1 MITAKGI
8 SVGTESVSPRAE
20 ETYFKAAVRRM
31 KKDKTA
37 LAGTA
42 IIALLVLLAIFAPV
56 VTPYDPAEQNFDE
69 LLAPP
74 SWSHPLGTD
83 QYGRDMVTRI
93 IYGCRYALL
102 IGVAVVAIH
111 FVVGVSLGLL
121 AGYYGGW
128 VEMII
133 MRLVDVM
140 LSIPSVVL
148 AVTIAGFLGGG
159 VQNVIIAVGAIGWRA
174 YTRLVRAQVLAVK
187 EEVFVE
193 AARAIGCG
201 DLRIILRHI
210 MPYTLAP
217 VIAYTSLGIATA
229 ILWAAALSFLGL
241 GAQPPTPE
249 WGAML
254 ADGREY
260 MLDAWWIAM
269 FPGLA
274 IMATVIGFNF
284 FGDAL
289 RNALDPKTEKRI

>member
-1 MITAKGI
+1 MITAEEI
-8 SVGTESVSPRAE
+8 SVGNESVNPRAE
-20 ETYFKAAVRRM
+20 DTYSKAAVRRM

-83 QYGRDMVTRI
+83 QYGRDMATRI

-140 LSIPSVVL
+140 LSIPSIVL

-174 YTRLVRAQVLAVK
+174 YTRLARAEVLAVK

-193 AARAIGCG
+193 AARSIGCG
-201 DLRIILRHI
+201 DFRIILRHI

-260 MLDAWWIAM
+260 MQDAWWIAM

>member
-1 MITAKGI
+1 MAPKTTRKR
-8 SVGTESVSPRAE
+8 SD
-20 ETYFKAAVRRM
+20 TYLRSALRRM
-31 KKDKTA
+31 QRDKAA

-42 IIALLVLLAIFAPV
+42 IIILLVFLALCAPA
-56 VTPYDPAEQNFDE
+56 VTPYDPVEQNYE
-69 LLAPP
+69 KLLSPP
-74 SWSHPLGTD
+74 SWTHPLGTD
-83 QYGRDMVTRI
+83 QYGRDMAARI

-102 IGVAVVAIH
+102 IGVAVVSIH
-111 FVVGVSLGLL
+111 FVVGVGLGLL

-128 VEMII
+128 VETLI

-159 VQNVIIAVGAIGWRA
+159 IQNVIIAVGAIGWRA
-174 YTRLVRAQVLAVK
+174 YTRLVRAEVLAAK
-187 EEVFVE
+187 EQTFVE
-193 AARAIGCG
+193 AARAVGCSN
-201 DLRIILRHI
+201 LRIILRHI

-229 ILWAAALSFLGL
+229 ILWSAALSFLGM

-254 ADGREY
+254 ADGREF
-260 MLDAWWIAM
+260 MQDAWWIAT
-269 FPGLA
+269 FPGVA
-274 IMATVIGFNF
+274 IMVTVIGFNF

-289 RNALDPKTEKRI
+289 RNALDPKMEKAL

>member
-1 MITAKGI
+1 MSK
-8 SVGTESVSPRAE
+8 SSQRKKAE
-20 ETYFKAAVRRM
+20 THLRGALRRM
-31 KKDKTA
+31 HKDKGA
-37 LAGTA
+37 LAGTG
-42 IIALLVLLAIFAPV
+42 IIVILILLAALGRFITV
-56 VTPYDPAEQNFDE
+56 YDPDEQNYDDM
-69 LLAPP
+69 LSPP
-74 SWSHPLGTD
+74 SLSHPLGTD
-83 QYGRDMVTRI
+83 QYGRDVATRI

-102 IGVAVVAIH
+102 IGVAVVGIH

-121 AGYYGGW
+121 AGYYGGY
-128 VEMII
+128 VETII

-140 LSIPSVVL
+140 LAIPSVVL
-148 AVTIAGFLGGG
+148 AVAIAGFLGGG
-159 VQNVIIAVGAIGWRA
+159 IQNVIIAVGWRA
-174 YTRLVRAQVLAVK
+174 YTRLVRAEVLSAK

-201 DLRIILRHI
+201 NLRIILRHI
-210 MPYTLAP
+210 MPYTMAP

-229 ILWAAALSFLGL
+229 ILWSAALSFLGM

-260 MLDAWWIAM
+260 MQDAWWIAT

-274 IMATVIGFNF
+274 IMVTVLGFNF

-289 RNALDPKTEKRI
+289 RNALDPKMEKRI